1 MTRPNRASATKA
13 TRTAGTA
20 RREPPASSAP
30 RGAETRVGAAAVT
43 AFMCALLGLGIS
55 VYLTIEHYTSSLTL
69 ACPESATI
77 NCAKVTTSAWSHIGG
92 VPVAVLGLAYFIVMA
107 ILTSPPAMGVR
118 RLDRLRVAAAAAGVA
133 MVLYLLWVELF
144 RVDAICL
151 WCTAVHICTVAM
163 FAAVLWHAVDRDTG
177 QL

>member
-1 MTRPNRASATKA
+1 MTRPSRGGAAKA
-13 TRTAGTA
+13 TRTTAGARPAPTA
-20 RREPPASSAP
+20 SDAPHEAPA
-30 RGAETRVGAAAVT
+30 RLGAAAVT
-43 AFMCALLGLGIS
+43 AFAFALLGLAVS
-55 VYLTIEHYTSSLTL
+55 VYLTIEHFTSSVTL
-69 ACPESATI
+69 ACPETTTI

-92 VPVAVLGLAYFIVMA
+92 IPVAVLGLAYFIVMTA
-107 ILTSPPAMGVR
+107 VTSPPALR
-118 RLDRLRVAAAAAGVA
+118 ACRLDRLRVAAAAAGVA

-163 FAAVLWHAVDRDTG
+163 FAAVLWQAVGRDTG

>member
-1 MTRPNRASATKA
+1 MTRPGRGGAAKA
-13 TRTAGTA
+13 TRTSAGVRAAPTA
-20 RREPPASSAP
+20 SDAP
-30 RGAETRVGAAAVT
+30 HGAQARLGAAAVT
-43 AFMCALLGLGIS
+43 AFAFALLGLAVS
-55 VYLTIEHYTSSLTL
+55 VYLTIEHFTSSVTL
-69 ACPESATI
+69 ACPETATI

-92 VPVAVLGLAYFIVMA
+92 IPVAVLGLAYFTVMA
-107 ILTSPPAMGVR
+107 VLTSPPAMRAR
-118 RLDRLRVAAAAAGVA
+118 RLDRLRVAAAGAGVA

-163 FAAVLWHAVDRDTG
+163 FGAVLWQTVDREPS